1 MAILLQFVWQL
12 LSFLFVLSVLVFVH
26 ELGHFLVAR
35 WCGVKVEEFAFGLPP
50 RIWGKKYGETT
61 YAINLIPFGGY
72 VKMLGQHD
80 FDADAATE
88 GITPRH
94 FESKTWWQ
102 KSLILCAGVTMNMI
116 LAMVI
121 LSVGYMIGMKPF
133 LPQSP
138 LFAQAIEQQGVGV
151 HQITADSVA
160 AKAGVVINSKIE
172 KVNDTV
178 ITSTDQFKA
187 TLDQVKTTGF
197 TLLLST
203 EEGEQTVTVP
213 AQSADTVL
221 GIGYGGLATLKNVQL
236 PWYQAIYYGATDS
249 VIALKETFLGL
260 GRVVS
265 SIISEGQVGQE
276 VTGPVGIFKI
286 TSEVSKD
293 GLIPFMQLMALLSI
307 SLAAMNILPIPALD
321 GGRLLFVWIEAL
333 VGKKRW
339 NKAWEGRIH
348 LVGMALLLLLM
359 VVISARDIGKLF

>member
-50 RIWGKKYGETT
+50 RIWGKKMGETT

-80 FDADAATE
+80 FDADAGTE

-138 LFAQAIEQQGVGV
+138 LFSQAIEQQGVGV
-151 HQITADSVA
+151 YQIAPDSVA
-160 AKAGVVINSKIE
+160 AKAGVVVDSKIE
-172 KVNDTV
+172 KVNDTI

-197 TLLLST
+197 RLLLST
-203 EEGEQTVTVP
+203 
-213 AQSADTVL
+213 
-221 GIGYGGLATLKNVQL
+221 
-236 PWYQAIYYGATDS
+236 
-249 VIALKETFLGL
+249 
-260 GRVVS
+260 
-265 SIISEGQVGQE
+265 
-276 VTGPVGIFKI
+276 
-286 TSEVSKD
+286 
-293 GLIPFMQLMALLSI
+293 
-307 SLAAMNILPIPALD
+307 
-321 GGRLLFVWIEAL
+321 
-333 VGKKRW
+333 
-339 NKAWEGRIH
+339 
-348 LVGMALLLLLM
+348 
-359 VVISARDIGKLF
+359 